1 MYVPEAFAETDL
13 STLHALMR
21 EHPFAT
27 LVTLNEGGLVASHVP
42 LVLSPD
48 DGPFGTLRGH
58 LARPNPQWSTLDTT
72 VDALCIFHGPE
83 AYITPSWYPTKR
95 EHGKVVPTWNYV
107 TVHASGPLSVHK
119 DPEWLLANVSAVTDQ
134 QEAQRAEP
142 WQVSD
147 APERFVQTMLRGIVG
162 VELSI
167 VKMDGKWKL
176 SQNRPD
182 VDREGVV
189 SGLAEEQ
196 GAGSDI
202 SKAAARY
209 NQS

>member
-13 STLHALMR
+13 NTLHALMR

-27 LVTLNEGGLVASHVP
+27 LVTLNDGGLVASHVP
-42 LVLSPD
+42 LVLAAD
-48 DGPFGTLRGH
+48 DGEFGTLRGH
-58 LARPNPQWSTLDTT
+58 LARPNPQWSTLNAE

-107 TVHASGPLSVHK
+107 SVHANGPLRVHK
-119 DPEWLLANVSAVTDQ
+119 DPDWLLANVTAITEQ
-134 QEAQRAEP
+134 QEASRAEA

-162 VELSI
+162 IELEI
-167 VKMDGKWKL
+167 VRLEGKWKL
-176 SQNRPD
+176 SQNRPET
-182 VDREGVV
+182 DRQGVV
-189 SGLAEEQ
+189 SGLTEEHGAE
-196 GAGSDI
+196 AGI
-202 SKAAARY
+202 SKVTANR
-209 NQS
+209 NPR